1 MKIVL
6 ETIVESI
13 SSRVDGSISIKI
25 GTQEMDSSKVGE
37 LFSLRGKFV
46 KTLISD
52 TNISTLEEELVDST
66 QITAV
71 KKNKTESQRL
81 RAVLFRLHEQGEIQV
96 DFEEY
101 YKNQMEILINHFKG
115 KLV

>member
-46 KTLISD
+46 KTL
-52 TNISTLEEELVDST
+52 
-66 QITAV
+66 
-71 KKNKTESQRL
+71 K
-81 RAVLFRLHEQGEIQV
+81 
-96 DFEEY
+96 
-101 YKNQMEILINHFKG
+101 KG
-115 KLV
+115 KKHEM